1 MTMSTHRDEMRVS
14 VVPPFVLVKYKSKY
28 GNVQVDSDNLMNL
41 EHGYLI
47 DNNLMHFLLFHKVEG
62 KSTVTTFPA
71 NKLFI
76 FSACFYK
83 KLTAFNPNQVRNWTK
98 GVNIFQKDF
107 VIMPVCT
114 GSQWI
119 LIILKMN
126 YGPDVLMTI
135 LDSPQTPGVTRR
147 LSVER
152 FVKNYLKDE
161 WAAK

>member
-1 MTMSTHRDEMRVS
+1 MIENV
-14 VVPPFVLVKYKSKY
+14 FGILAVKWK
-28 GNVQVDSDNLMNL
+28 
-41 EHGYLI
+41 I
-47 DNNLMHFLLFHKVEG
+47 
-62 KSTVTTFPA
+62 
-71 NKLFI
+71 
-76 FSACFYK
+76 CFYK
-83 KLTAFNPNQVRNWTK
+83 KLTALDPNQVRNWTK

-107 VIMPVCT
+107 VVMPVCT

-126 YGPDVLMTI
+126 YGTDVLMTI
-135 LDSPQTPGVTRR
+135 LDSANKSPQTPGVTRR